1 MVNQPIAFFT
11 GHCAKIFT
19 IDVSGNGN
27 FLASAAQDFDMK
39 TWRIDSARLATVSSD
54 EPVYER
60 PAKLLEAHA
69 SAVSALAF
77 NSNTDAG
84 SCYLASGGTDH
95 RLAIWN
101 INQSKG
107 SGTEAWSMP
116 DAHDHVISAVCW
128 GKGANSGDLVFSG
141 SWDHTIKVWRFNGAG
156 GGAEPVRTLAGHLH
170 RIEDM
175 VVTPDGSGLLSASW

>member
-1 MVNQPIAFFT
+1 MNDLCCTPDERLLFAAGTERDIKAYNLTNLQGGGVVNQPVAFFT

-39 TWRIDSARLATVSSD
+39 TWRIDAVRLASVSPD

-60 PAKLLEAHA
+60 PAKMLEAHA

-101 INQSKG
+101 INQAKG

-116 DAHDHVISAVCW
+116 DAHDHVIRCGMPSLTVLKC
-128 GKGANSGDLVFSG
+128 
-141 SWDHTIKVWRFNGAG
+141 H
-156 GGAEPVRTLAGHLH
+156 
-170 RIEDM
+170 
-175 VVTPDGSGLLSASW
+175 